1 MGQGRETPHSDFM
14 CANSPFSRA
23 ASGGLGALRLG
34 KDPHPQPRQSEG
46 LGRICAL
53 LLLGS
58 QSADR
63 ETGCK
68 ACFQENSCSGDLEVQ
83 NPNPQTS
90 GSHLYR
96 PFSGTILLGHHVWWV
111 RQIAPLAQFMGE
123 GSDVSQVT
131 LRDTCTAT
139 QMNGMTI
146 GTEEAP

>member
-1 MGQGRETPHSDFM
+1 MLLYLFQTFPPHQVLRCEHSSWKAKGRSQIPGVSTSCVSTFLPWRLPVGQGRKTPHSDFM
-14 CANSPFSRA
+14 CVT
-23 ASGGLGALRLG
+23 ALRLG

-83 NPNPQTS
+83 NPNPQTKV
-90 GSHLYR
+90 SHLYR
-96 PFSGTILLGHHVWWV
+96 PFTGTILFGHHV
-111 RQIAPLAQFMGE
+111 
-123 GSDVSQVT
+123 
-131 LRDTCTAT
+131 
-139 QMNGMTI
+139 
-146 GTEEAP
+146 